1 MAPEVRS
8 GSPDQSVGDILACM
22 SETVNRA
29 DSRREKVT
37 AGAAALFE
45 SAGYHSVNMT
55 SVASAVGIAKPTL
68 YHYFSGKEQILFSIH
83 EEFIDLLLGKYE
95 SRRGKALTAS
105 EELRCLINDTFE
117 LMDTL
122 RGHVRVFFENYREL
136 SEQDQ
141 VTIRAKRDRYQQIME
156 GTIARGVRDGEFRGV
171 DPRLTSLAV
180 FGMCNWAYQWYAPE
194 GELSSSAIADAF
206 YELLLGGLASE

>member
-1 MAPEVRS
+1 
-8 GSPDQSVGDILACM
+8 
-22 SETVNRA
+22 
-29 DSRREKVT
+29 
-37 AGAAALFE
+37 
-45 SAGYHSVNMT
+45 
-55 SVASAVGIAKPTL
+55 
-68 YHYFSGKEQILFSIH
+68 
-83 EEFIDLLLGKYE
+83 
-95 SRRGKALTAS
+95 
-105 EELRCLINDTFE
+105 
-117 LMDTL
+117 MDTL

-156 GTIARGVRDGEFRGV
+156 GTIARGVRDGEFREV